1 MMAETRVIPSGKVY
15 RQMFDAQV
23 QLSRTL
29 HDSRRRRVAHEGSLH
44 SGARATIDADTV
56 LPLGNRTGASHPL
69 ADMAVRDQLSSGA
82 RPIQESEEQSVEEEV
97 RGLPDTIVAEKLGS
111 DIIERMMERKERNH
125 TEAVAQLHQELVK
138 FSVGYESF
146 LREKGEDFLSKLSKS
161 YENAER
167 LLQRMDNDSDLE
179 TFTLQG
185 LLELWDSVK
194 QESEERRKWIREL
207 DETLAQREAERTAM
221 IAAMLKK
228 YTETLEKIAFIAL
241 SDVHRLIHNEA
252 MMINQAMLA
261 NRRALAR
268 LFLNLMEKDLQG
280 ALSHRLHW
288 EDRLQDWKAIRV
300 RASVNRFKEFMSS
313 PPIRSPE
320 GVQAIL
326 DAMKA
331 EQDSLSERQSQALR
345 SLSCITP
352 PKCSKAQAAEW
363 YSSLCAVNDQIDS
376 LHIGSMTKLRL
387 HSEETWQE
395 CLAEVER
402 FKDEVSA
409 YGIPADEIQN
419 IISNELLPLIGQ
431 CQSQSEQQLEA
442 MDRAFEA
449 LAGHA
454 GVLSKALLRFAR
466 GAGHLWEVHS
476 AGLQRRE
483 QQLQTHLEEVRHAH
497 EQENQRKEAELDI
510 MLDRLRQESSEE
522 ALRISL
528 DKTLRFLE
536 EIKAGYI
543 NLHKDE
549 VNVVEGYP
557 AMVLKELQAYSTAV
571 SRFFKVKEIY
581 SQSAEELHR
590 LCPFLNFDSSG
601 GAREKQKRQTR
612 RAEDLS
618 DSSADLFL
626 TEDDDGSHQ
635 EASDSQESETFTTS
649 GGSVYNALSFGEQ
662 WAEDGEQG
670 PALSV
675 VELVV
680 FPKSLLAELQREVR
694 VAFFSHLE
702 DWYQTA
708 LSNASSVVEAK
719 KEELKCGLDLRLQL
733 QHSRASRIEVDVH
746 DVRAEEL
753 ALHRDR
759 VDRHCEGVQQALN
772 ELRTRVQDLQLR
784 QQRLSEEFRTHIHSM
799 EDVFTSA
806 KKSDVLA
813 NLCGSLQSHLE
824 KHMAVVQKS
833 QRGFRQEMES
843 TLGGLR
849 EANAQFINSLQLF
862 SEGGNFTPEE
872 VEACQKRLEKM
883 AKRIDSTDEAIM
895 LDMEGTESRCL
906 EQAKEVISMFE
917 DRFQF
922 LTADLKFLEKIQRV
936 LTNTQV
942 QIKSE
947 AAKSNSQKRNLDS
960 MLVQLESLTEEFAK
974 PSPEKKSVTP
984 DDISAL
990 TRSLMQE
997 LKKRCQ
1003 YLECSLNP
1011 SAAVAGPDSPLQGA
1025 FAVAARPKSRR
1036 QDKPGS
1042 PASDS
1047 LLQPSRM
1054 GVAFTEDA
1062 AVGVVRGLLRISK
1075 PKSSQEVQVESP
1087 DRRPAPVTAGLT
1099 SAGTPGRR
1107 ERAGGTPSTPA
1118 LHRQRRRSAESV
1130 SSQSMHRLSRP
1141 SRSDKR
1147 FQVFGASPEEQ
1158 CSMTFN
1164 GAINSILWKAN
1175 DLLLSLAEEFYKKK
1189 ERRPITRQQHL
1200 QETFEQ
1206 CAEELN
1212 KRLLLYQRQTQE
1224 YHNNSLQDFR
1234 QQLIRTEERLSQVPP
1249 LLLSHLGERHLERL
1263 SQDTG
1268 QIRQSLERVQQ
1279 ESEDRKNKHS
1289 GQLRVQLGH
1298 PAYEEELESLRAAE
1312 ESRQK
1317 ELTTAIQRTKL
1328 ELQACV
1334 RSHGE
1339 EFVAALTSVTEN
1351 LLFQMDNLL
1360 TIDEVQAGQAEAK
1373 QETLTTLIRQKGA
1386 GASLEEKQSSPQI
1399 QRSSRTWPGVHYFET
1414 QEQPHRET
1422 ASVTTAKTTLGHLTA
1437 VETRDTMY
1445 QRYRQRYEEELSRAE
1460 EDSSAQEKLAARW
1473 EQHWRDSMQTL
1484 TQLYSE

>member
-1 MMAETRVIPSGKVY
+1 MAETRIIPSGKVY
-15 RQMFDAQV
+15 RQMFDA
-23 QLSRTL
+23 
-29 HDSRRRRVAHEGSLH
+29 
-44 SGARATIDADTV
+44 
-56 LPLGNRTGASHPL
+56 
-69 ADMAVRDQLSSGA
+69 
-82 RPIQESEEQSVEEEV
+82 QESEEQSVEEEV
-97 RGLPDTIVAEKLGS
+97 RGLPDTIMAEKLGS
-111 DIIERMMERKERNH
+111 DIIERMMEKKERSH
-125 TEAVAQLHQELVK
+125 TEAVAQLHQELVML
-138 FSVGYESF
+138 SAEYESF
-146 LREKGEDFLSKLSKS
+146 LTEKGEDFLSKLSTS

-167 LLQRMDNDSDLE
+167 LLQRLDNVSDLE

-185 LLELWDSVK
+185 LHELWESVK

-207 DETLAQREAERTAM
+207 DETLAQREAERTAR

-228 YTETLEKIAFIAL
+228 YTGTLEKIAFIAIA
-241 SDVHRLIHNEA
+241 DVHRLIHSEA

-280 ALSHRLHW
+280 ALSHRHHW
-288 EDRLQDWKAIRV
+288 EDKLQDWKAIRV
-300 RASVNRFKEFMSS
+300 HASVNRFKEFMSS

-320 GVQAIL
+320 GVQATL
-326 DAMKA
+326 DAMRA
-331 EQDSLSERQSQALR
+331 GQESLSERRSQALR

-363 YSSLCAVNDQIDS
+363 YSTLCAVNDQIDS
-376 LHIGSMTKLRL
+376 LHVGSITKLRL
-387 HSEETWQE
+387 HYEETWQE

-402 FKDEVSA
+402 FKDEVAA

-419 IISNELLPLIGQ
+419 VVSNELLPLIGQ
-431 CQSQSEQQLEA
+431 CQSQSDEQLEA

-449 LAGHA
+449 LARQA
-454 GVLSKALLRFAR
+454 GALSKALLRFAR
-466 GAGHLWEVHS
+466 GAGHLWEVHG

-483 QQLQTHLEEVRHAH
+483 QQLQAQLEEVRHTH

-557 AMVLKELQAYSTAV
+557 AMVLKEIQAYSTAV

-581 SQSAEELHR
+581 SQDAQELRR

-601 GAREKQKRQTR
+601 RVREKQNRQTR

-618 DSSADLFL
+618 DLSADLFL
-626 TEDDDGSHQ
+626 TEGNDGSHQ
-635 EASDSQESETFTTS
+635 ETSDSQESETFTTS
-649 GGSVYNALSFGEQ
+649 GGNVYSALSFGEQ

-670 PALSV
+670 PAVSV

-708 LSNASSVVEAK
+708 LTNGTGVVEAK

-733 QHSRASRIEVDVH
+733 QQSRARRIEVDVH
-746 DVRAEEL
+746 DVRAGEL
-753 ALHRDR
+753 VLHRDR

-772 ELRTRVQDLQLR
+772 ELRTRVQDLQLQ

-843 TLGGLR
+843 RLGGLR
-849 EANAQFINSLQLF
+849 EANAQFIKSLLLF

-947 AAKSNSQKRNLDS
+947 AAKSNTQKRNLDS
-960 MLVQLESLTEEFAK
+960 IVVQLESVTEGFAK
-974 PSPEKKSVTP
+974 PSPEKKGVTP
-984 DDISAL
+984 DDVNAL

-1003 YLECSLNP
+1003 YLNCSLVP
-1011 SAAVAGPDSPLQGA
+1011 SVAVAGPDSPLQGA

-1054 GVAFTEDA
+1054 GVPFSEDT
-1062 AVGVVRGLLRISK
+1062 AVSVVQGLLRISK

-1087 DRRPAPVTAGLT
+1087 DRRPAPVTARLT
-1099 SAGTPGRR
+1099 PAGTPGRR

-1147 FQVFGASPEEQ
+1147 FQVFGADPEAHT
-1158 CSMTFN
+1158 TFN

-1189 ERRPITRQQHL
+1189 ERRPIARPQHL

-1212 KRLLLYQRQTQE
+1212 KRLLLYQKQAQE
-1224 YHNNSLQDFR
+1224 YHNGSLQDFR
-1234 QQLIRTEERLSQVPP
+1234 QQLIRTEERLSQVPT

-1268 QIRQSLERVQQ
+1268 QIRQNMERVQQ

-1289 GQLRVQLGH
+1289 GQLRVRLGH
-1298 PAYEEELESLRAAE
+1298 PAYEEELESLRVAE
-1312 ESRQK
+1312 ESRQR

-1339 EFVAALTSVTEN
+1339 EFVAALASLTEN
-1351 LLFQMDNLL
+1351 MLFQMDNLL

-1386 GASLEEKQSSPQI
+1386 GASLGEKQSGPQI
-1399 QRSSRTWPGVHYFET
+1399 QRSSRTWPGVRYFET

-1422 ASVTTAKTTLGHLTA
+1422 ASITTAKTTQGHLIA
-1437 VETRDTMY
+1437 VEMRDTMY

-1460 EDSSAQEKLAARW
+1460 EDSVAQEKLAARW

-1484 TQLYSE
+1484 TQLYSEE